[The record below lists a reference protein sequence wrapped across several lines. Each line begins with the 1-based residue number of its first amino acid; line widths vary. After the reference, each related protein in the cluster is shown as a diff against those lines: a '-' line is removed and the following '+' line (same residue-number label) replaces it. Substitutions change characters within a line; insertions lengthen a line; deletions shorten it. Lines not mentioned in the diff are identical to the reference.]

1 MRREEASF
9 WAQLA
14 EETAVEEAPDTMDCM
29 SFPMLPTSG
38 AEPARETWKQQ
49 NAWRDHETG
58 VIGVNVV
65 ISGGG
70 EE

>member
-1 MRREEASF
+1 M
-9 WAQLA
+9 
-14 EETAVEEAPDTMDCM
+14 EEAPDTMDCM

-38 AEPARETWKQQ
+38 AEPARETWKRQ